1 MGLED
6 WKFPEIRKTV
16 KQIIKEGY
24 VSTARI
30 QRAFLI
36 GYSKA
41 ARTIDELTNKG
52 YIIETEDYKK
62 QFVNDYEEEISAEI
76 YAFFQRAI
84 NSK

>member
-6 WKFPEIRKTV
+6 WKLSEIKKNV

-24 VSTARI
+24 VSASRI

-41 ARTIDELTNKG
+41 ARIIDDLTNKG

-76 YAFFQRAI
+76 YAIFQRTI
-84 NSK
+84 RSK